1 MTTEP
6 SRNEYPEEEFEIIE
20 IDVTPF
26 LTEEQKSWPV
36 VRREAAEEEFAIEE
50 PLPVL
55 SVQLSSPGLGS
66 AELLPGVVRA
76 LSNYEA
82 ALGGTGLEVSSQA
95 TENGRTLTTLVP
107 RSVEGARERL
117 ERVAQWAAMA
127 LGSETAVTVV

>member
-82 ALGGTGLEVSSQA
+82 ALGGTGLDVSSQA